1 MHDILRF
8 LYLYTNL
15 ITKWSLLF
23 LHEQLNFWKE
33 VWTLPTQY
41 LVGML
46 CLMLPLKVWTW
57 ETESVG
63 HISSG
68 VRCWE
73 FYGWSPV
80 TTSAVADHERVNRR
94 NITLQSYLYK
104 QTEYASGLLWSDDSR
119 LAWHLNAIRPFG
131 SSHCYNNAYSTF
143 ILLNETCIKKLTYI
157 DFQNQFYF
165 HFTKVFHY
173 ILISQ
178 V

>member
-15 ITKWSLLF
+15 ITKWCLLF

-80 TTSAVADHERVNRR
+80 TTSAVAERVNRT

-119 LAWHLNAIRPFG
+119 LAWHLNAIRPFVIIMHIQL
-131 SSHCYNNAYSTF
+131 SSYLMKPALKNSPTQIFKINFTF
-143 ILLNETCIKKLTYI
+143 TSLKFFITYW
-157 DFQNQFYF
+157 F
-165 HFTKVFHY
+165 HK
-173 ILISQ
+173 LISKWK
-178 V
+178 